1 VRREGCAPARL
12 KRRWRR
18 VGAPQTFKSGTGLR
32 ACHMQAV
39 RVAGR
44 VAGKATTAC
53 APVQRRRHITVGAL
67 ATSGDVVLV
76 QNDTPV
82 PCEYSSSTVWL
93 AASPRGKNTKSK
105 PKP

>member
-1 VRREGCAPARL
+1 
-12 KRRWRR
+12 
-18 VGAPQTFKSGTGLR
+18 
-32 ACHMQAV
+32 MQAV